1 MNFFVE
7 LRASREDGRSAG
19 NSTVRVTDRDAHTA
33 VDLWVHG
40 SLFIFWCAELWVKIS
55 SNLQHSHCLE
65 PVSEH
70 VYMKLVG
77 LQKRVNWTE
86 AALRGSFNLLISKIT
101 SSLIHDLR
109 LISSCV
115 IGCVVVTVSLYLIE
129 NITINQN
136 VKVALTVSR

>member
-1 MNFFVE
+1 
-7 LRASREDGRSAG
+7 
-19 NSTVRVTDRDAHTA
+19 
-33 VDLWVHG
+33 
-40 SLFIFWCAELWVKIS
+40 
-55 SNLQHSHCLE
+55 
-65 PVSEH
+65 
-70 VYMKLVG
+70 MKLVG

-115 IGCVVVTVSLYLIE
+115 FGCVVVTVSLYLIE